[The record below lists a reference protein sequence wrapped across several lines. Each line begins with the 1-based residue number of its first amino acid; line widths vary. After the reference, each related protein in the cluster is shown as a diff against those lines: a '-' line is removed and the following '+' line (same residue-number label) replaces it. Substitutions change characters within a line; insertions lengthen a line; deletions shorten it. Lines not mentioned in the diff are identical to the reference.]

1 MPRRYGQACPVAK
14 SLEVLGERW
23 TLLIVRD
30 LLRGPARFQDL
41 QTSLDGIAPNL
52 LSERLKLME
61 EHGLIERRLY
71 SERPP
76 RAEYHLS
83 DKGRELGVVVGALA
97 QWGTR
102 HLHHEHRLVNDECGH
117 PVKLVYYC
125 PTCDA
130 RVRGVGV
137 RLKRKRKLAKH
148 PTDRARPPPRKVR
161 RRSSPLQHSE
171 RLAWELVVGAG
182 GARGPRARHHGEP
195 SSPLSLRARRA
206 SHRRFNCSRPSPPGG
221 WGAEAS
227 RARSDVRRPA
237 SHAGAPAAHAP
248 RPRRPRAP
256 RATATPPRSRSACRG
271 LGGAEAR
278 GRSTHPAARARR
290 LRASRLR

>member
-41 QTSLDGIAPNL
+41 HTSLDGIAPNL

-130 RVRGVGV
+130 RVRGVSV
-137 RLKRKRKLAKH
+137 RLKRKR
-148 PTDRARPPPRKVR
+148 ARVK
-161 RRSSPLQHSE
+161 
-171 RLAWELVVGAG
+171 
-182 GARGPRARHHGEP
+182 
-195 SSPLSLRARRA
+195 
-206 SHRRFNCSRPSPPGG
+206 
-221 WGAEAS
+221 
-227 RARSDVRRPA
+227 
-237 SHAGAPAAHAP
+237 
-248 RPRRPRAP
+248 
-256 RATATPPRSRSACRG
+256 
-271 LGGAEAR
+271 R
-278 GRSTHPAARARR
+278 GRPTVAR
-290 LRASRLR
+290 